1 MSSGQYD
8 NCEQGSITAM
18 ILAFYGAGAMG
29 REFKYVA
36 DETGQWT
43 EMVFIDD
50 HAADVRLLG
59 CPVVGF
65 QAFRKHYSPE
75 DTRFVITIGEPKF
88 RREAFERMEEAGY
101 QGARLVHPSAYISPD
116 AEVGEGAVIGPGVF
130 IGSLARIGKDF
141 YAAKGAAIGHD
152 AIIMNHT
159 RVGVGAFVGGH
170 VMIGENAFIG
180 SGAMLKDR
188 IHIGDYSV
196 VAIGSAVFDDV
207 ADNTTVMGNPARI
220 TNEGGQGLL
229 YAPSRQITETEAPE
243 EKTAE
248 TAAETEE
255 FSPDRIAELYWEVFS
270 GCFEGVDFNPVSFRF
285 HDDGWDSIA
294 QMNLI
299 CRLEET
305 FGISFKGRETMKINS
320 YRTGLDFVRKKLEGS
335 GNQT

>member
-1 MSSGQYD
+1 
-8 NCEQGSITAM
+8 M

-36 DETGQWT
+36 DETGEWT

-50 HAADVRLLG
+50 HAADMSLLG

-65 QAFRKHYSPE
+65 QAFRKRYNPE

-152 AIIMNHT
+152 AIIKNHT
-159 RVGVGAFVGGH
+159 RVGVGTFIGGH
-170 VMIGENAFIG
+170 TVIGENAFIG

-188 IHIGDYSV
+188 ICIGDYSV
-196 VAIGSAVFDDV
+196 VAIGSAVFSDV
-207 ADNTTVMGNPARI
+207 ADYTTVMGNPARI
-220 TNEGGQGLL
+220 TNEGTQGLL
-229 YAPSRQITETEAPE
+229 YAPSRVAAEQEAAETEQAPG
-243 EKTAE
+243 TAE
-248 TAAETEE
+248 TAQD
-255 FSPDRIAELYWEVFS
+255 FSPERVAELYWEVFS
-270 GCFEGVDFNPVSFRF
+270 GCFEGIDFNPVTFRF

-320 YRTGLDFVRKKLEGS
+320 YRTGLDFVWKKLETS